1 MSGEC
6 HRADKLLE
14 DFIDKYLEQN
24 PTFTREEQ
32 ETHRRI
38 QRQADAFTP
47 EELHDLFQVCVVCV
61 CVNSYLL
68 CCFALAMTSLFF
80 YHKNTKHLTLT
91 E

>member
-1 MSGEC
+1 VSGEC

-47 EELHDLFQVCVVCV
+47 EELHDLFQVCVCVYVCV
-61 CVNSYLL
+61 CMCV
-68 CCFALAMTSLFF
+68 
-80 YHKNTKHLTLT
+80 
-91 E
+91 